1 MCCIPTVRED
11 TRYMGQVTR
20 LGDVIGRLSELDSED
35 SIYASEPWTEQS
47 EAMVTR
53 EPEAGG
59 LPTEGSNAGI

>member
-1 MCCIPTVRED
+1 
-11 TRYMGQVTR
+11 MGQVTR